1 MRQYISQEEME
12 ATLERLNAKM
22 DRETHDEE
30 VARIKRAKGSGM
42 PLGYRP
48 YDVRH
53 VLWSDG
59 SDTTTFCNTHRC
71 WPLSQ
76 STHQ

>member
-48 YDVRH
+48 YDVRYR
-53 VLWSDG
+53 LWSNGRGDG
-59 SDTTTFCNTHRC
+59 TFRNTHRC
-71 WPLSQ
+71 WPLSRMAG
-76 STHQ
+76 